1 MTVPVR
7 ELRNNSAAVLARV
20 QGGESVVVTKDGDP
34 VATIIPLP
42 RKALSTAELIA
53 RRRHLPRVDSRA
65 LRDDIDAI
73 LDSSL

>member
-1 MTVPVR
+1 
-7 ELRNNSAAVLARV
+7 
-20 QGGESVVVTKDGDP
+20 